1 MLLELKGVSKS
12 FGSLVVADGIDL
24 TVSKGDAL
32 GIIGPN
38 GAGKTTLFNLI
49 TGGLLPESGEVHF
62 NGQNVTRVPAEKR
75 CLAGIGRSFQ
85 VPLPFEGLSVF
96 ENLAVGGAFGQ
107 VKTIAQVQDQCVE
120 ILELTGLINK
130 ANTLAGEL
138 TLLERKRLEMAR
150 ALSTGPE
157 LLLLDEIAGGLTEME
172 CDDLVATIQQVHASG
187 TTIVWIEH
195 IVHALMRVVDRIF
208 VLNFGR
214 KIGEG
219 EPEAIMNSPQVQ
231 EIYMGIEA

>member
-24 TVSKGDAL
+24 TVNKGDAL

-75 CLAGIGRSFQ
+75 CFAGIGRSFQ

-107 VKTIAQVQDQCVE
+107 GKPSHKFR
-120 ILELTGLINK
+120 IN
-130 ANTLAGEL
+130 
-138 TLLERKRLEMAR
+138 
-150 ALSTGPE
+150 ALRF
-157 LLLLDEIAGGLTEME
+157 
-172 CDDLVATIQQVHASG
+172 
-187 TTIVWIEH
+187 W
-195 IVHALMRVVDRIF
+195 
-208 VLNFGR
+208 N
-214 KIGEG
+214 
-219 EPEAIMNSPQVQ
+219 
-231 EIYMGIEA
+231 